1 MTLDEAINNFE
12 PFLENLLKTFGK
24 KPNIYLDPNSN
35 RLYAEEGLRWD
46 TAINNKKAIV
56 QKKLSEDDFNFYL
69 NAIDPIHKKY
79 NSYFQNRI

>member
-1 MTLDEAINNFE
+1 MTLDEAINNE
-12 PFLENLLKTFGK
+12 
-24 KPNIYLDPNSN
+24 
-35 RLYAEEGLRWD
+35 
-46 TAINNKKAIV
+46 KAIV